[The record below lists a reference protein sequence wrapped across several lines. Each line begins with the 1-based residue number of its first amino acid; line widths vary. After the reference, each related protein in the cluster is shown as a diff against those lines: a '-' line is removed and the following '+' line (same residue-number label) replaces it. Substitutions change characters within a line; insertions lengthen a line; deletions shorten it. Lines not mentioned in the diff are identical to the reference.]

1 MTTVIK
7 ILVLAF
13 TTILTSVSAQDFQGI
28 ATYKTQRKIDI
39 KMDSTQM
46 DTEMHTKMME
56 MMKKQFQK
64 TYHLTFD
71 KSTSIYKEEE
81 SLDKPQVG
89 GGGFQIQI
97 VGGGAD
103 ALFKNTQTKRYVNQR
118 ETMGKIFLIKDELE
132 NIDWKLES
140 DSKYIGDYLCFKAS
154 YTKMVDVSK
163 SWTNSGSSTKEAS
176 EEEEDKEPEQEER
189 TVTAWYTPQIPV
201 SNGPSSYQGLPGLIL
216 EVNDGKLT
224 IMCSK
229 IVLNPEDKVT
239 IEEPT
244 KGKEVNQETYNEIM
258 EKKTKEMLE
267 RYAPRKGGN
276 KGEGIEIRI
285 GG

>member
-1 MTTVIK
+1 MTTVIRV
-7 ILVLAF
+7 LVLA
-13 TTILTSVSAQDFQGI
+13 LTAVITVLNAQDFQGI

-46 DTEMHTKMME
+46 NSEMQTRMTE

-64 TYHLTFD
+64 TYQLTFD

-89 GGGFQIQI
+89 GSGFQIEI
-97 VGGGAD
+97 VGGGTD
-103 ALFKNTQTKRYVNQR
+103 ALFKNTKTNQYVNQK
-118 ETMGKIFLIKDELE
+118 ETMGKIFLIKDELQ
-132 NIDWKLES
+132 NINWQLES

-154 YTKMVDVSK
+154 YTKMVEIPK
-163 SWTNSGSSTKEAS
+163 SFSNSGSTNEEVN
-176 EEEEDKEPEQEER
+176 EEEKEPEQEER
-189 TVTAWYTPQIPV
+189 TITAWYTPQIPV
-201 SNGPSSYQGLPGLIL
+201 SHGPHIYQGLPGLIL

-244 KGKEVNQETYNEIM
+244 KGKEVNQEAYNEIM

-267 RYAPRKGGN
+267 RYAPRKGDK